1 MTRTQ
6 FTRTPIRFVCW
17 GLAIATAVVATSHCR
32 GEVALPSILGDHMVL
47 QRGVAAP
54 IWGWANPEESVTV
67 TIDDQEHQTKADA
80 KGNWSV
86 RLQPLEVGAPRA
98 MTIQGQNNKITLRDV
113 LVGEVWVCSGQ
124 SNMQWPV
131 ATSWNADLTI
141 AAADHPQ
148 IRLITVETPGIQ
160 QPLEDFQGKWEVC
173 RPETVGDFS
182 AVGYLFGLQLHDLLE
197 VPIGLIDNAWG
208 GSSCEAWVQRD
219 RLQDADLYGPLMK
232 RWEETESDPEK
243 SSFYAEFEAAWMK
256 WQDEFI
262 AAKKAGQPLPPAPR
276 RPNNPMIQQ
285 HRPANLFM
293 GRVEPVMPFAIRGVI
308 WYQGESNASRAF
320 QYRELFPLMIRNWR
334 DAWEQGSFPFYWV
347 QLADYRAEK
356 PEPGD
361 SDWAELRE
369 AQTIAVEKLPSTGQ
383 AVIIDLGEGNDIHP
397 RNKLEVGKR
406 LARLA
411 LAKDYGM
418 TIVDDS
424 PRYASMQ
431 IQDGKVEL
439 TFADVGGG
447 LRTVDENQVRGFA
460 LAGEDRVW
468 HWAQAKIVDTDKSRV
483 LVWSEEV
490 PRPLAVRYAWAD
502 NPVCNLYSAEGL
514 PVTPFRTDDWPG
526 VTDAAR

>member
-1 MTRTQ
+1 MTRTTS
-6 FTRTPIRFVCW
+6 FHSPIRLACW
-17 GLAIATAVVATSHCR
+17 GFGVAAALAVTSHCR
-32 GEVALPSILGDHMVL
+32 GEVALPSMLGDHMVL
-47 QRGVAAP
+47 QRGIEAP
-54 IWGWANPEESVTV
+54 IWGWADPNESITV
-67 TIDDQEHQTKADA
+67 KIDNQEHQTKADA
-80 KGNWSV
+80 EGKWSV
-86 RLQPLEVGAPRA
+86 RLQPLEVGEPRT
-98 MTIQGQNNKITLRDV
+98 MTIQGENNQITVRDI
-113 LVGEVWVCSGQ
+113 LAGEVWICSGQ

-131 ATSWNADLTI
+131 AASWNADLTI
-141 AAADHPQ
+141 AAADQPQ

-160 QPLEDFQGKWEVC
+160 QPLKDFQGKWEVC
-173 RPETVGDFS
+173 RPETASDFS
-182 AVGYLFGLQLHDLLE
+182 AVGFFFGLQLQQLLE

-219 RLQDADLYGPLMK
+219 RMQDEDLYGPLMK
-232 RWEETESDPEK
+232 RWAETEGNPEQ
-243 SSFYAEFEAAWMK
+243 SGPYAEFEAAWMK

-262 AAKKAGQPLPPAPR
+262 AAKKAGQPLPSAPN
-276 RPNNPMIQQ
+276 RPNSPMVQQ

-293 GRVEPVMPFAIRGVI
+293 GRVEPIMPFAIRGVI

-334 DAWEQGSFPFYWV
+334 EAWGQGDFPFYWV
-347 QLADYRAEK
+347 QLADFRDEK

-369 AQTIAVEKLPSTGQ
+369 AQTLSVEKLPHAGQ
-383 AVIIDLGEGNDIHP
+383 AVIIDIGEGNDIHP

-424 PRYASMQ
+424 PRYASIQ
-431 IQDGKVEL
+431 IQEGKVEL
-439 TFADVGGG
+439 TFQDVGGG
-447 LRTVDENQVRGFA
+447 LRTVDENQVQGFA
-460 LAGEDRVW
+460 IAGEDRKW
-468 HWAQAKIVDTDKSRV
+468 HWAQAEIVKSDNTKV
-483 LVWSEEV
+483 LVWHEQV
-490 PRPLAVRYAWAD
+490 PNPVAVRYAWAD